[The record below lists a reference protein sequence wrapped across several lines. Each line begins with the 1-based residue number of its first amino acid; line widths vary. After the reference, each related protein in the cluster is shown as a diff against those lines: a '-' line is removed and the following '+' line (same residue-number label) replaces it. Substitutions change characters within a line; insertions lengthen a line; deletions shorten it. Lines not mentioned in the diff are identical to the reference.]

1 MTAVRPASL
10 HEWAAAY
17 DASPHVTFFHGF
29 RWSRLI
35 SEYRGD
41 YRPEPLGV
49 ELESGSTAV
58 LGITTA
64 PTGIPGI
71 RRRLV
76 SPEGC
81 SGGWCAPGS
90 LSASDTITLAKLLTQ
105 GEVIW
110 RVGPADA
117 AIPDAA
123 LLGARDEMTHL
134 IDLREGARAAREA
147 WKPAAR
153 REVGR
158 AERAGVTVRVGDGP
172 DDWNAYSVLYQKTV
186 ERWETPLT
194 IYADRLFEII
204 PRVAA
209 DEALLLLAER
219 AGEACAGGVVFV
231 HGHHAAYWHAAS
243 DVRAA
248 PGAMNALQWTALA
261 LLEQRR
267 VSWYDLL
274 GSGPLAGVVAFKESV
289 GGVPQRVRA
298 LTRSTH
304 TVATVRA
311 AKRLLTRRWS
321 KM

>member
-10 HEWAAAY
+10 DEWVAAY
-17 DASPHVTFFHGF
+17 EASPHVTFFHGP
-29 RWSRLI
+29 RWSRMI

-41 YRPEPLGV
+41 HRPEPVSAELGG
-49 ELESGSTAV
+49 GSTAV

-64 PTGIPGI
+64 PAGIPGM

-90 LSASDTITLAKLLTQ
+90 LSASDTIALAKLLAQ

-123 LLGARDEMTHL
+123 LPGARDEVTHV
-134 IDLREGARAAREA
+134 IDLREGALAAREA

-172 DDWNAYSVLYQKTV
+172 DDWNAYRALYGKTV
-186 ERWETPLT
+186 DRWETPLT

-231 HGHHAAYWHAAS
+231 HGRHAAYWHAAS
-243 DVRAA
+243 DVGAA
-248 PGAMNALQWTALA
+248 PGAMNALQWTALE
-261 LLEQRR
+261 LLEQRG

-274 GSGPLAGVVAFKESV
+274 GSGPLAGVVTFKESL
-289 GGVPQRVRA
+289 GGVPHRVRA
-298 LTRSTH
+298 VTRSTH
-304 TVATVRA
+304 TIATVRA

-321 KM
+321 KV

>member
-1 MTAVRPASL
+1 MTGVRPASL
-10 HEWAAAY
+10 DEWAAAY
-17 DASPHVTFFHGF
+17 DASPHVTFFHGP

-81 SGGWCAPGS
+81 TGGWCAPGRP
-90 LSASDTITLAKLLTQ
+90 SASDTIALAKLLTR

-123 LLGARDEMTHL
+123 LPGARDEVTHL
-134 IDLREGARAAREA
+134 IDLREGASAARRA
-147 WKPAAR
+147 WKAAAR

-172 DDWNAYSVLYQKTV
+172 DDWSAYRALYGQTV
-186 ERWETPLT
+186 ARWETPLT

-204 PRVAA
+204 PLVAA

-219 AGEACAGGVVFV
+219 DGEACAGAVVFV
-231 HGHHAAYWHAAS
+231 HGHYAAYWHAAS

-248 PGAMNALQWTALA
+248 PGAMNALQWTALKR
-261 LLEQRR
+261 LERR
-267 VSWYDLL
+267 GISWYDLL
-274 GSGPLAGVVAFKESV
+274 GSGPLPGVVTFKESL
-289 GGVPQRVRA
+289 GGVPHRVRA
-298 LTRSTH
+298 VTRSTH

-321 KM
+321 KV